1 MSRYANLV
9 EPNGSLASLFNQVF
23 FSLPFAF
30 WALVLIMLVVSGAS
44 YRSKQLTAGG
54 AVAAF
59 LVGFIPTYVLGF
71 GALATLL
78 LFFIAAGVLG
88 KIAKRINTFEVMK
101 IHKKG
106 GTRDAVQVYANG
118 FMALLAGLL
127 YALNPSMP
135 FLVMFGSAVGEAASD
150 TFASEVG
157 ILSKTK
163 PVSIITG
170 RPMTP
175 GLSGAVSPL
184 GLASGLLGAV
194 LIGLCFWGCF
204 LPISPKS
211 AAYASVVALSSF
223 FGCLIDSVL
232 GATLQAHYYD
242 EVNDRITERSEV
254 DGRTLPLERGIRWID
269 NDMVNFISNV
279 IAAVFGMSMSLL
291 VG

>member
-30 WALVLIMLVVSGAS
+30 WTLVLIMLVVAVAS
-44 YRSKQLTAGG
+44 FRTKQLTLGG
-54 AVAAF
+54 SAAAF
-59 LVGFIPTYVLGF
+59 LVGLIPTYVLGF
-71 GALATLL
+71 GALASLM

-88 KIAKRINTFEVMK
+88 KIAKKICTIDVMK

-106 GTRDAVQVYANG
+106 GTRDAMQVYANG

-127 YALNPSMP
+127 YAMNPTMP

-170 RPMTP
+170 KPMTP

-204 LPISPKS
+204 LPLTLKS
-211 AAYASVVALSSF
+211 AAYASVVALSAF
-223 FGCLIDSVL
+223 FGCLVDSVL
-232 GATLQAHYYD
+232 GATVQAHYYD

-269 NDMVNFISNV
+269 NDIVNLLSNV
-279 IAAVFGMSMSLL
+279 IAALFGMSMSLL

>member
-30 WALVLIMLVVSGAS
+30 WALALIMLVVSGAS
-44 YRSKQLTAGG
+44 YRSKQLTLGG

-88 KIAKRINTFEVMK
+88 KIAKRIGTFDVMK
-101 IHKKG
+101 IQKKG

-127 YALNPSMP
+127 YALNPSIP

-204 LPISPKS
+204 LPITPKS

-269 NDMVNFISNV
+269 NDMVNFMSNV

>member
-88 KIAKRINTFEVMK
+88 KIAKRINTFDVMK

>member
-88 KIAKRINTFEVMK
+88 KIAKRINTFDVMK

-242 EVNDRITERSEV
+242 EVNDHITERSEV

>member
-30 WALVLIMLVVSGAS
+30 WALALIMLVVSGAS
-44 YRSKQLTAGG
+44 YRSKQLTLGG

-88 KIAKRINTFEVMK
+88 KIAKRIGTFDVMK

-118 FMALLAGLL
+118 LMALLAGLL
-127 YALNPSMP
+127 YALNPSIP

-204 LPISPKS
+204 LPITPKS

-269 NDMVNFISNV
+269 NDMVNFMSNV

-291 VG
+291 IG

>member
-30 WALVLIMLVVSGAS
+30 WALALIMLVVSGAS
-44 YRSKQLTAGG
+44 FRSKQLTLGG

-88 KIAKRINTFEVMK
+88 KIAKRIGTFDVMK

-127 YALNPSMP
+127 YALNPSIP

-204 LPISPKS
+204 LPITPKS

-269 NDMVNFISNV
+269 NDMVNFMSNV

>member
-1 MSRYANLV
+1 MTDFANLV
-9 EPNGSLASLFNQVF
+9 PSSGSLASYINSVF

-30 WALVLIMLVVSGAS
+30 WFLVTIMLCVAISS
-44 YRSKQLTAGG
+44 YVTHQLTANGS
-54 AVAAF
+54 VAAF
-59 LVGFIPTYVLGF
+59 FVGFGTTWILGF

-78 LFFIAAGVLG
+78 LFFISAGVLS
-88 KIAKRINTFEVMK
+88 KIAKRATQFDVMQ

-106 GTRDAVQVYANG
+106 DRRDAMQVYANG
-118 FMALLAGLL
+118 LMALVGALL
-127 YALNPSMP
+127 YALNPSIA

-194 LIGLCFWGCF
+194 LVALCVWGCF
-204 LPISPKS
+204 LPMRIQS
-211 AAYASVVALSSF
+211 AAYASVIALSSF
-223 FGCLIDSVL
+223 FGCLLDSVL
-232 GATLQAHYYD
+232 GATVQAHYYD
-242 EVNDRITERSEV
+242 EKTDRITEHAVV
-254 DGRTLPLERGIRWID
+254 DGRKLPLERGIRWVD
-269 NDMVNFISNV
+269 NDVVNLVSN
-279 IAAVFGMSMSLL
+279 AVSAILGMSL
-291 VG
+291 VLIIG

>member
-88 KIAKRINTFEVMK
+88 KIAKRINTFDVMK

-291 VG
+291 GG

>member
-30 WALVLIMLVVSGAS
+30 WALVLIMLVVAVAS
-44 YRSKQLTAGG
+44 FRTKQLTLGG
-54 AVAAF
+54 SAAAF
-59 LVGFIPTYVLGF
+59 LVGLIPTYVLGF
-71 GALATLL
+71 GALASLI

-88 KIAKRINTFEVMK
+88 KIAKKICTIDVMK

-106 GTRDAVQVYANG
+106 GTRDAMQVYANG

-127 YALNPSMP
+127 YAMNPTMP

-170 RPMTP
+170 KPMTP

-204 LPISPKS
+204 LPLTLKS
-211 AAYASVVALSSF
+211 AAYASVVALSAF
-223 FGCLIDSVL
+223 FGCLVDSVL
-232 GATLQAHYYD
+232 GATVQAHYYD

-269 NDMVNFISNV
+269 NDIVNLLSNV

>member
-30 WALVLIMLVVSGAS
+30 WALVLIMLVVAVAS
-44 YRSKQLTAGG
+44 FRTKQLTLGG
-54 AVAAF
+54 SAAAF
-59 LVGFIPTYVLGF
+59 LVGLIPTYVLGF
-71 GALATLL
+71 GALASLM

-88 KIAKRINTFEVMK
+88 KIAKKICTIDVMK

-106 GTRDAVQVYANG
+106 GTRDAMQVYANG

-127 YALNPSMP
+127 YAMNPTMP

-170 RPMTP
+170 KPMTP

-204 LPISPKS
+204 LPLTLKS
-211 AAYASVVALSSF
+211 AAYASVVALSAF
-223 FGCLIDSVL
+223 FGCLVDSVL
-232 GATLQAHYYD
+232 GATVQAHYYD

-269 NDMVNFISNV
+269 NDIVNLLSNV
-279 IAAVFGMSMSLL
+279 IAALFGMSMSLL

>member
-30 WALVLIMLVVSGAS
+30 WALALIMLVVSGAS
-44 YRSKQLTAGG
+44 FRSKQLTLGG

-71 GALATLL
+71 GALPTLL

-88 KIAKRINTFEVMK
+88 KIAKRIGTFDVMK

-127 YALNPSMP
+127 YALNPSIP

-204 LPISPKS
+204 LPITPKS

-269 NDMVNFISNV
+269 NDMVNFMSNV

>member
-30 WALVLIMLVVSGAS
+30 WALALIMLVVSGAS
-44 YRSKQLTAGG
+44 YRSKQLTGGG

-88 KIAKRINTFEVMK
+88 KIAKRVGTIDVMK

-135 FLVMFGSAVGEAASD
+135 FLVMFGAAVGEAASD

-204 LPISPKS
+204 LPITPKS

-232 GATLQAHYYD
+232 GATVQAHYYD
-242 EVNDRITERSEV
+242 EVNDRITERSQV

-269 NDMVNFISNV
+269 NDMVNFMSNV

>member
-9 EPNGSLASLFNQVF
+9 EPNGSLSSLFNQVF

-30 WALVLIMLVVSGAS
+30 WALALIMLVVSVAS
-44 YRSKQLTAGG
+44 YKSKQLTLGG
-54 AVAAF
+54 SFAAF
-59 LVGFIPTYVLGF
+59 LVGLIPTYVLGF

-88 KIAKRINTFEVMK
+88 KIAKKICTVDVMK

-106 GTRDAVQVYANG
+106 GTRDAMQVYANG

-127 YALNPSMP
+127 YALNPTMS

-170 RPMTP
+170 KPMTP

-184 GLASGLLGAV
+184 GLFSGLLGAV

-204 LPISPKS
+204 LPLVPKS

-223 FGCLIDSVL
+223 FGCLVDSVL
-232 GATLQAHYYD
+232 GATVQAHYYD

-254 DGRTLPLERGIRWID
+254 DGRTLVLERGVRWID
-269 NDMVNFISNV
+269 NDMVNFMSNV
-279 IAAVFGMSMSLL
+279 IAALFGMSMSLL
-291 VG
+291 IG